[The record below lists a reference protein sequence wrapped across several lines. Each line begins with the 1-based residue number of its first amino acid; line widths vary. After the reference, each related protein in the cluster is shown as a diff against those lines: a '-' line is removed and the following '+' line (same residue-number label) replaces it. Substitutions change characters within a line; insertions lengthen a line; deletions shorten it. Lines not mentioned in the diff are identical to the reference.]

1 MLFFIVLLLTKIQ
14 KGFIKS
20 LESADCDAH
29 LAESLF
35 QTRSR
40 NCTGLMYC
48 LMPYCK
54 INIIR
59 RSTSE

>member
-1 MLFFIVLLLTKIQ
+1 MAVVRYGALIRA
-14 KGFIKS
+14 KS
-20 LESADCDAH
+20 PTNCDIH

-40 NCTGLMYC
+40 NCTDLMYC
-48 LMPYCK
+48 MMPYCK